1 LLFSSF
7 LLGLRMSTS
16 PVSRS
21 PCRRGFTLIELLVVI
36 AIIAILIGLLLPAV
50 QKIREAANR
59 MSSSNNLKQISLAMH
74 NYNDTT
80 GFLPSP
86 VGYAPGAGNGNTWNS
101 APWVAPATHGSALFM
116 ILPHMEQVNYTNQV
130 FQTSW
135 RQPAGI
141 PIKSFLAPAD
151 PSKGNGLE
159 GGNNR
164 ALTSYATNYYVLGR
178 ARPVATGGDAMVSG
192 DGFGPIPATDPVTF
206 AASNLR
212 WDRDRYYAQYWAGSE
227 ADNANATVATIP
239 DGTSNT
245 ILVMER
251 LALVNKNGSDR
262 WHMLGESEVGQWYN
276 AWGNDQPS
284 TIIST
289 APPEPVK
296 NYRSADPFRA
306 HGFYS
311 SGICQVGLADGSVRS
326 VRPSISAK
334 TWLLA
339 ILPDDGQVL
348 PGDW

>member
-1 LLFSSF
+1 MWNPLL
-7 LLGLRMSTS
+7 
-16 PVSRS
+16 PRS
-21 PCRRGFTLIELLVVI
+21 PNRRGFTLIELLVVI
-36 AIIAILIGLLLPAV
+36 AIIAILIGLLLSAV
-50 QKIREAANR
+50 QKVREAANR

-74 NYNDTT
+74 NFNDTT

-86 VGYAPGAGNGNTWNS
+86 VGYAPLSDNGAGTWNA
-101 APWVAPATHGSALFM
+101 APWRAPAIHGSALYM
-116 ILPHMEQVNYTNQV
+116 ILPHMEQSNYSDQV

-141 PIKSFLAPAD
+141 AIKSFLSPAD
-151 PSKGNGLE
+151 FSKGNGLE

-192 DGFGPIPATDPVTF
+192 DGFGPIPATDPVTYT
-206 AASNLR
+206 ASQLR

-227 ADNANATVATIP
+227 SDAANSSVASIR

-245 ILVMER
+245 VLVMER
-251 LALVNKNGSDR
+251 LALVNKNNSDR
-262 WHMLGESEVGQWYN
+262 WHMLGEAEVGQWYN
-276 AWGNDQPS
+276 AWGNDQPA

-296 NYRSADPFRA
+296 NYKTADPFRA
-306 HGFYS
+306 HGFYA
-311 SGICQVGLADGSVRS
+311 SGVCQVGMADGSVRS
-326 VRPSISAK
+326 VKPSITAK

-339 ILPDDGQVL
+339 ILPDDGLVL
-348 PGDW
+348 GNDW